1 MNDLYSIFQGGY
13 TANKW
18 RLLGEYLKGREISA
32 GEGIRVDDSS
42 SSGTI
47 ISAAPKRE
55 VRQSQAP
62 PFSVLSIRKD
72 TEQEGGYLVSL
83 QEGWVIERET
93 RQTADAIQFH
103 QVDLDGEPMST
114 RPRRE
119 AIMTP
124 GDFAVC
130 YYTTDEEGFVTGTPE
145 ISIVAT
151 VEDSLHHQPP
161 SGEGSGAGGYY
172 YIKLF
177 KLEADNGGVK
187 IVYYQQ
193 SDIEHT
199 RLPTF
204 RNVGGERYIHK
215 EWESDDD
222 RYDFRTLKQFEPTGE
237 GTIPPYGKVIVDAV
251 GEEFDDANDAIKFS
265 AISEHIEGEIEVDD
279 DGAGTITVRGN
290 SKSGSLYWEYC
301 EEDDEGNLGETLL
314 TWSDGLITNTNPNA
328 SFKAGCAGLPTGYN
342 GDILYHNGTDWVV
355 LTNPGINVNGE
366 GWVLAHSGVFPEWL
380 PYDGNSF

>member
-18 RLLGEYLKGREISA
+18 RLLGDYLKGREITA

-62 PFSVLSIRKD
+62 PFSVLSIRENPEEED
-72 TEQEGGYLVSL
+72 NYFVSI

-93 RQTADAIQFH
+93 RQTEDAIQFH
-103 QVDLDGEPMST
+103 QVDINGQPMST

-119 AIMTP
+119 ATMTP

-130 YYTTDEEGFVTGTPE
+130 YYTTDEEGFVTETPE
-145 ISIVAT
+145 ISIVST
-151 VEDSLHHQPP
+151 VEDSIHHQPP
-161 SGEGSGAGGYY
+161 SGEGAGAGGYY

-177 KLEADNGGVK
+177 KLEDDDGGVK

-204 RNVGGERYIHK
+204 RNLGGERYIHK

-222 RYDFRTLKQFEPTGE
+222 RYDFRTLKQIEPSGRTF
-237 GTIPPYGKVIVDAV
+237 GKVIVDA
-251 GEEFDDANDAIKFS
+251 EDDEFDDVNDSIKFS
-265 AISEHIEGEIEVDD
+265 AIAERVSSPQINVDD
-279 DGAGTITVRGN
+279 DGEGIITIEGN
-290 SKSGSLYWEYC
+290 GVNGSLAFKDC
-301 EEDDEGNLGETLL
+301 NGFTLFTL
-314 TWSDGLITNTNPNA
+314 TWEDGLVTSSIDTEVKIPFCPSTSPV
-328 SFKAGCAGLPTGYN
+328 P
-342 GDILYHNGTDWVV
+342 
-355 LTNPGINVNGE
+355 
-366 GWVLAHSGVFPEWL
+366 
-380 PYDGNSF
+380 